1 MKQRLLK
8 LALFVVVGLIGWMVG
23 LILTDI
29 LNHKKVVTAVPEKYG
44 SIIRLVMEGKTY
56 CSGTVVAPNLIITAA
71 HCVLEET
78 PFGFMRRG
86 EVNIRPANNAETGTK
101 GAVIYASP
109 QMDQAMVIGDFKA
122 FDSRRM
128 ITDPE
133 KLSSF
138 RLKNTKFISCGFPLN
153 GDMYCNETTFD
164 KPADFFWDVNG
175 VLIPGMSGGPT
186 FLKDGTMVG
195 VNVAVHGDKSV
206 ISPIY
211 NITRNLDGK

>member
-8 LALFVVVGLIGWMVG
+8 LALFVVVGLIGYTVG
-23 LILTDI
+23 LILSTTLD
-29 LNHKKVVTAVPEKYG
+29 HKKVVAAPPEKYG

-78 PFGFMRRG
+78 PFGFMRRAD
-86 EVNIRPANNAETGTK
+86 VDIRPSNNADTGTK
-101 GAVIYASP
+101 GTVIYASP
-109 QMDQAMVIGDFKA
+109 QMDQAMVTGDFKA
-122 FDSRRM
+122 FDSRRT

-133 KLSSF
+133 KLSTF

-186 FLKDGTMVG
+186 FLPDGTMVG

-211 NITRNLDGK
+211 NITRNLAGK